1 MEPVLNAAAHEE
13 LVDTPPVDSSIR
25 VLLADDHDFV
35 RRSLRRL
42 IDREAEFAL
51 VGEADNAPSLR
62 RHLAAQQ
69 PHVLVL
75 DVNLPGGSP
84 LVALRALRDEAPDT
98 AIVVTTMVDDA
109 RFAREAL
116 TAGACGYVLK
126 DAADDELGDA
136 VRCAARGDSYVSPS
150 VASALAAYDRC
161 GRDKLS
167 DREIDVLRLIALGHT
182 NAEIA
187 ETLGISIR
195 TVETHRAHIHRKLRL
210 GSRAQLV
217 DYALKRGL
225 LDEFLPSSVGAA

>member
-1 MEPVLNAAAHEE
+1 MDPLFEVTARQPR
-13 LVDTPPVDSSIR
+13 VDPSPFDSSIR
-25 VLLADDHDFV
+25 VLLADDHEFV

-51 VGEADNAPSLR
+51 VGEADNVPSLR
-62 RHLAAQQ
+62 RHLAAEQ

-84 LVALRALRDEAPDT
+84 LVALRALRDEAPET
-98 AIVVTTMVDDA
+98 AIVVTTMIDDA

-116 TAGACGYVLK
+116 AAGARGYVLK
-126 DAADDELGDA
+126 DAADDELGAA

-161 GRDKLS
+161 GRDRLS

-210 GSRAQLV
+210 ASRAQLV
-217 DYALKRGL
+217 GYALKRGL
-225 LDEFLPSSVGAA
+225 LDEFLPSSAAAM